1 MFGGRNSFWR
11 KPFGTGSG
19 SVSAF
24 FNNSVKVLDSAG
36 KLVTSVA
43 APVSGAISSII
54 PNPVKEVAGNLVDQ
68 AGNVISQAGKAGE
81 KAIQDVAAETER
93 AGESTKKLAQS
104 ANKEFNKW
112 ADVQKQFA
120 SSLGKGVEGTVGS
133 IARGDVKGLAK
144 SSLGTLDA
152 TKKYIIDTSKG
163 NIKGVTD
170 IARESGKATGNKE
183 LQNWSKNIQREYSKG
198 ADIYGPIIIDLAAD
212 YFTAGGYG
220 LAKKSAQAV
229 ADNGWEGLV
238 DPEVLT
244 QAAIMA
250 ASKYAKSPDLQKY
263 AEANK
268 IDPKYLKYLSA
279 ENIKTAQQVAE
290 GDAEGAIY
298 AKAGL
303 DPEVAKGLRKVITE
317 GADIKEALKDV
328 LINSLAERQGVDKQL
343 IKSAI
348 SGDISSIAKAVASQ
362 AAGKFLPQDLGKL
375 GKAATELIQKK
386 PNQLASEYASSYLG
400 IDPAVLGMANKVV
413 KDPRG
418 EALKALGS
426 YSGIDPD
433 AVQNMRSGVSALS
446 GDLRGTAMQ
455 ALGNSMG
462 IHPQDLEIGQQ
473 IAGTSSRGAP
483 FQALASSLGINPAYL
498 QMGQDLYRGKTEYVP
513 QTLGMFDDMPVSE
526 VEDKVNEQTKEIEQK
541 TNKIKSGKSGKK
553 VADLFDSTPGLA
565 RQFFWNT

>member
-24 FNNSVKVLDSAG
+24 FNNSGKVLDSAG

-133 IARGDVKGLAK
+133 LARGDVKGLAK

-220 LAKKSAQAV
+220 LAKKATQAV
-229 ADNGWEGLV
+229 ADKGWEGLV

-279 ENIKTAQQVAE
+279 DNIKTAQQLAE

-317 GADIKEALKDV
+317 GVDIKEALKDV

-400 IDPAVLGMANKVV
+400 IDPAVLGMANKII
-413 KDPRG
+413 KDPKG

-426 YSGIDPD
+426 YANIVPDAIQNIRSGIGS
-433 AVQNMRSGVSALS
+433 MSGELQVSAL
-446 GDLRGTAMQ
+446 Q
-455 ALGNSMG
+455 AAGNSMG
-462 IHPQDLEIGQQ
+462 VHPSDLEMGRQLV
-473 IAGTSSRGAP
+473 GNSVRGAP
-483 FQALASSLGINPAYL
+483 FQALSKSLGIDPAYL
-498 QMGQDLYRGKTEYVP
+498 QMGQDLYKGKVDFKAPILDSFE
-513 QTLGMFDDMPVSE
+513 DMPIAE
-526 VEDKVNEQTKEIEQK
+526 IQNAIDEQTQQIQQK
-541 TNKIKSGKSGKK
+541 TNDIESKKSGKK
-553 VADLFDSTPGLA
+553 VADLFDKTPGMA
-565 RQFFWNT
+565 QQFFWNT